1 MGGWGKFQTIALPRA
16 AFSAAGS
23 ARAQAPP
30 FFRSTFM
37 KLHIVPARTGMA
49 WVKLGIRT
57 FWKQPMALAALFF
70 MTMAAMSLASLIP
83 LVGPAVALMLLPS
96 ATLAMM
102 VAAAQASQGR
112 FPMPTVLLVAFRTGQ
127 QRLRDMLVLGALYAV
142 GFLAVM
148 GLSALIDGGQFAKV
162 YLGGAQLTKEV
173 AEDPSFQSAM
183 WLSMVL
189 YLPLSLLFWHAPGL
203 VHWHGVPPVKAL
215 FFSIVACVR
224 NFSAFLVYGLGW
236 LGVFLLGGLVVAL
249 VSALLAT
256 AGLAGSAA
264 GGIMVGA
271 ALMMA
276 AMFFTSVVFT
286 FRDSFEP
293 PSTPVSEAPHDTP
306 PSPDSPTPGPD

>member
-1 MGGWGKFQTIALPRA
+1 
-16 AFSAAGS
+16 
-23 ARAQAPP
+23 
-30 FFRSTFM
+30 M
-37 KLHIVPARTGMA
+37 KLNIVSAGTGMA
-49 WVKLGIRT
+49 WVKLGVRT
-57 FWKQPMALAALFF
+57 FWRQPMALAALFF
-70 MTMAAMSLASLIP
+70 MTMAAMSLASMIP
-83 LVGPAVALMLLPS
+83 LVGPAIALMLLPS

-102 VAAAQASQGR
+102 VAAAQASQGS
-112 FPMPTVLLVAFRTGQ
+112 FPTPAVLLVAFRTGQ

-173 AEDPSFQSAM
+173 ADDPAFQSAM

-224 NFSAFLVYGLGW
+224 NFGAFLVYGLGW

-249 VSALLAT
+249 VSALLSMM
-256 AGLAGSAA
+256 GLAGSAA

-286 FRDSFEP
+286 FRDSFEA
-293 PSTPVSEAPHDTP
+293 PSTPSNPSPEVPHEPPPADAPP
-306 PSPDSPTPGPD
+306 PSGPN